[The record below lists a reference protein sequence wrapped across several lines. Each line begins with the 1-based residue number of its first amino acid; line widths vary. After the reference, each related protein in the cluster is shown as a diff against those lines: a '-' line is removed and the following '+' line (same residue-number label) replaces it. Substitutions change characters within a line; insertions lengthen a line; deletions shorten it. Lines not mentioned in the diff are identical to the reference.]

1 MIYTHIGGSIFRNR
15 KQILVIVPVSGNP
28 RTVDTITEEL
38 VTILNK
44 RKPNVP
50 RTSSSKR
57 GVPPASRKRK
67 P

>member
-38 VTILNK
+38 VTILNN

-57 GVPPASRKRK
+57 GVPSASRKRK

>member
-1 MIYTHIGGSIFRNR
+1 MIYTHIGGSIFRNH

-28 RTVDTITEEL
+28 RTVDAITEEL
-38 VTILNK
+38 VTILNN

-67 P
+67 S